1 MQKLRVECPDR
12 VKNIKSHLEKFPD
25 EFPITDNT
33 KDFGM
38 EPILAIHDA
47 DYVTY
52 LQTIYREWSRTL
64 AIPAAY

>member
-1 MQKLRVECPDR
+1 MQKLTVECPDR

-25 EFPITDNT
+25 EFPITEHT

-38 EPILAIHDA
+38 GPILAIHDL

-52 LQTIYREWSRTL
+52 LQTIYGEWSQMLKVRL
-64 AIPAAY
+64 EY